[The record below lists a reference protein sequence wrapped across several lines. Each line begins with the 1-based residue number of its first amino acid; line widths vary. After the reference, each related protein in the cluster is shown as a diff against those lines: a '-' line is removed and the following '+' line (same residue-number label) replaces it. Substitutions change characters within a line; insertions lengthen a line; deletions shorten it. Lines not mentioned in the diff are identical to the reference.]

1 MEEPKDDK
9 TESPPPSPK
18 EDVEIVQVQKKADKR
33 AKPRSQAQLDAFEKA
48 RAKREANL
56 KAKKEKDDTEYKEYI
71 KQKELKEKKKKE
83 PKKKRIVY
91 VTPPPSSDE
100 ESESSSSS
108 EEVIVQK
115 AKPKKILKKKLPK
128 QESSSEEEEEQPQQ
142 GNSFMDFWRNTWIR
156 KTGIFAQFLLDFL
169 IFSQF
174 LTILYDLKISF
185 GRPWD

>member
-100 ESESSSSS
+100 ESSESSSSS

-115 AKPKKILKKKLPK
+115 AKPKKILKKKCRNKSLQARRK
-128 QESSSEEEEEQPQQ
+128 KNSRSRATASWIFGGIHESGISV
-142 GNSFMDFWRNTWIR
+142 FWYVVRT
-156 KTGIFAQFLLDFL
+156 
-169 IFSQF
+169 
-174 LTILYDLKISF
+174 
-185 GRPWD
+185 